1 MAFKQ
6 REEGPKPPA
15 PSARPAAS
23 SEEKG
28 IKAAAPRSM
37 PERLMSLDA
46 FRGFTMLLMVSGGWG
61 ITRLVEQHPEMVA
74 KFDGHWYGKPWKLF
88 WNTAAWQLDHV
99 AWTGC
104 VAWDL
109 IQPAFTFMVGV
120 SMPFSYAKRESRGD
134 SWRAQFWHA
143 LVRSL
148 ILIGLGIFLRSTG
161 SSMTYFTFE
170 DTLTQIGLGYLFAFV
185 LLRAPFV
192 AQCVAVL
199 VILGGYWF
207 AFFHY
212 PLPPPE
218 GNHVTQYLT
227 SHNVK
232 PEDWNQFTDAGL
244 KPAGIA
250 AHWNKHTNAAAAA
263 DRVFLNL
270 FPRSAPPWEGKKFW
284 INRGGYQT
292 LSFIPCIVTMLFGV
306 MAGQML
312 RGPWTPG
319 KKLATLMA
327 AGMGC
332 LIVAMAIDTT
342 IWPFHFDRLNYS
354 LCPIVKRIWTPSWTV
369 FSAGWAFL
377 FLGLFYWVVDM
388 RGHRRLGFPLAIVGM
403 NSIFVY
409 CVAELVAD
417 RRGGWIA
424 NMLKIH
430 LTAFD
435 HGMQGLIVKL
445 GNRLPAIGNLSFVRW
460 LGHASLTDFFYGGS
474 IYQPIWLEFAILFL
488 VWLTC
493 LWLYRRRLFIRI

>member
-6 REEGPKPPA
+6 REEGQKPPGA
-15 PSARPAAS
+15 SAKPAAPAG
-23 SEEKG
+23 EKPA
-28 IKAAAPRSM
+28 KSAPKSM

-46 FRGFTMLLMVSGGWG
+46 YRGFTMLLMASGGWG
-61 ITRLVEQHPEMVA
+61 IASLVGDNPNMLTQ
-74 KFDGHWYGKPWKLF
+74 FDERWYGKPWKLF

-120 SMPFSYAKRESRGD
+120 SMPFSYAKREARGD
-134 SWRAQFWHA
+134 SWGAQFAHA

-148 ILIGLGIFLRSTG
+148 ILIALGIFLRSTG
-161 SSMTYFTFE
+161 SEMTYFTFE
-170 DTLTQIGLGYLFAFV
+170 DTLTQIGLGYIFV
-185 LLRAPFV
+185 FILLRAPFV
-192 AQCVAVL
+192 AQCMAVL

-207 AFFHY
+207 AFYHY
-212 PLPPPE
+212 PVPSPE
-218 GNHVTQYLT
+218 GNQVTRYLT
-227 SHNVK
+227 SQNVK

-244 KPAGIA
+244 KPAGVA

-270 FPRSAPPWEGKKFW
+270 FPRAPERWEGKKFW

-292 LSFIPCIVTMLFGV
+292 LNFVPCIVTMLFGV

-319 KKLATLMA
+319 KKLLTLMA
-327 AGMGC
+327 AGLGC
-332 LIVAMAIDTT
+332 LIVGMAVDTT
-342 IWPFHFDRLNYS
+342 IWPFHFERLNYS

-388 RGHRRLGFPLAIVGM
+388 RGHRRLAFPLAIVGM
-403 NSIFVY
+403 NSILVY
-409 CVAELVAD
+409 CLAELVGD
-417 RRGGWIA
+417 RKHGWLRE
-424 NMLKIH
+424 MLRIH
-430 LTAFD
+430 LRTVD
-435 HGMQGLIVKL
+435 QGVHGLIVKL
-445 GNRLPAIGNLSFVRW
+445 SNRLPAVGNLSFVRW
-460 LGHASLTDFFYGGS
+460 LGHASFTNFFYDGS
-474 IYQPIWLEFAILFL
+474 IYQPVWLEFAILFL
-488 VWLTC
+488 IWLIC
-493 LWLYRRRLFIRI
+493 LWLYRRRIFIRI